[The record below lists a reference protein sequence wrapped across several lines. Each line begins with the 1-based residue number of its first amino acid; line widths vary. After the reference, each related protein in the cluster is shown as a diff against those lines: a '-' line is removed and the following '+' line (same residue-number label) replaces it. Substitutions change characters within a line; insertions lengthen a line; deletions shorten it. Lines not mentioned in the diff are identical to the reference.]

1 MIGDKHA
8 KVVLRQ
14 TYLVS
19 GIGKGVSSKYLASIH
34 QVSHSSFLTS
44 EKSL

>member
-1 MIGDKHA
+1 MIGDKHV

-14 TYLVS
+14 KYLVS
-19 GIGKGVSSKYLASIH
+19 GTGMGYPASIH

>member
-1 MIGDKHA
+1 MIGDKHV

-14 TYLVS
+14 NYLCPGQER
-19 GIGKGVSSKYLASIH
+19 GIQ

>member
-14 TYLVS
+14 KYLVS
-19 GIGKGVSSKYLASIH
+19 GTGMWYPRGISQKLLD
-34 QVSHSSFLTS
+34 Q
-44 EKSL
+44 

>member
-14 TYLVS
+14 KYLVS
-19 GIGKGVSSKYLASIH
+19 GTGMGYPRGISQQLFD
-34 QVSHSSFLTS
+34 Q
-44 EKSL
+44 

>member
-14 TYLVS
+14 RYLVS
-19 GIGKGVSSKYLASIH
+19 GTGMGYPRGISQQL
-34 QVSHSSFLTS
+34 LD
-44 EKSL
+44 E